1 MPKNKKVTEKVI
13 YRLDFRPPATI
24 LKDGFA
30 GTNNEWMNTVYGTS
44 TVFCART
51 LRGISRFFLESAL
64 DMGAAGIDAAGRRPP
79 GPLSSSMGSV
89 YPTTPEQVYVYC
101 IRAKGLEYIDVQE
114 DLEAKTTG
122 YPINPDSKIL
132 SYIEEKKNANG
143 VIGFDEEYWERKLR
157 IYLNKCALYTEE
169 LIVKGP
175 IEPARITL
183 YQTL

>member
-1 MPKNKKVTEKVI
+1 MPKRKKVTEKVI
-13 YRLDFRPPATI
+13 YRMDFRPPATI
-24 LKDGFA
+24 LQDGFA

-64 DMGAAGIDAAGRRPP
+64 NMGASGIDAAGKRPA
-79 GPLSSSMGSV
+79 GPLNSSMGSV
-89 YPTTPEQVYVYC
+89 YPTTPEKVYVYS
-101 IRAKGLEYIDVQE
+101 IRAKGLEYIDVEE
-114 DLEAKTTG
+114 DLDTKIPGCA
-122 YPINPDSKIL
+122 INPNSKIL

-143 VIGFDEEYWERKLR
+143 VIGFDEEYWETKLR
-157 IYLNKCALYTEE
+157 IYLNKCALHTEE